1 MERTREEIEKEILK
15 FFDEHSTKRADPSD
29 PNGGIKPGTPCAL
42 GTSKDNIPRVTP
54 IDFYNDG
61 LTLWMTGDPGEKI
74 ATIRANPNVS
84 IGIYTKIDHSK
95 ENRSIMLKGKASLV
109 TYREQKDLYVEVIT
123 KIGILGMLKKA
134 IRSGVI
140 GKRSDLGITPGEDFE
155 AQMDKMMDIITM
167 IRVEPEIIALRISPL
182 GGAAEGAGERLVWEK
197 EG

>member
-1 MERTREEIEKEILK
+1 MVRTKEEIEKEIIRFL
-15 FFDEHSTKRADPSD
+15 DESSSKKADPSD
-29 PNGGIKPGTPCAL
+29 PRFGTKPGIACAL

-74 ATIRANPNVS
+74 ATIRSNPNVS
-84 IGIYTKIDHSK
+84 IGIFSPIDRSR

-109 TYREQKDLYVEVIT
+109 TKREQEELYMEVIT
-123 KIGILGMLKKA
+123 KFGILDMFEKA
-134 IRSGVI
+134 VRSGVSE
-140 GKRSDLGITPGEDFE
+140 KRADLGIPSGEDFE
-155 AQMDKMMDIITM
+155 PQLDKLMNIITM
-167 IRVEPEIIALRISPL
+167 IKVEPEVIALLILPP